1 MDMSEWL
8 QSFRSRME
16 EPVSRCRFLQA
27 FYVLLAFLI
36 PVIGWN
42 PILALGVVRSII
54 HYRKNAD
61 SRFRFVFAAIG
72 ALFSALILVNLYTR
86 YFL

>member
-1 MDMSEWL
+1 MNMSEWL
-8 QSFRSRME
+8 QTARSRME
-16 EPVSRCRFLQA
+16 EPISRCRFLQI
-27 FYVLLAFLI
+27 FYVLLAVLI

-61 SRFRFVFAAIG
+61 SRFRFIFAALG

-86 YFL
+86 CFL